1 MLDVICGADINAIP
15 TQTQRTVLI
24 QIRPD
29 KTSASSRS
37 KLIDTLMVFLRKKNE
52 KVDFDNRQKH
62 VKLPSRQRVINDAL
76 PANTSTFIWFKTGN

>member
-1 MLDVICGADINAIP
+1 MLDGICRADINAIQ

-24 QIRPD
+24 LIRPD

-37 KLIDTLMVFLRKKNE
+37 KLIDTMVFLKKNE
-52 KVDFDNRQKH
+52 KVDFDYRQKH
-62 VKLPSRQRVINDAL
+62 VKLPSRQRVLNDAL